1 MKDFDPTRVE
11 IVDIDKVRP
20 NGWNPKLKDTAEY
33 HKVVESI
40 QVNGF
45 KLPIMVRE
53 VEDGYEIC
61 DGEQRWTA
69 AKELGFEKVY
79 IYNLGNIPE
88 EEAQG
93 ITIWMEENVPMSDLL
108 LAPLVVEL
116 NDLGMQMPY
125 DEGEVDNYKSM
136 LNFEFVEDDRPT
148 LTVKCTPEQYENI
161 TGKIKERMNENSMT
175 EEQALVDLVKK
186 GIVRYE

>member
-11 IVDIDKVRP
+11 IVDINKVRP

-33 HKVVESI
+33 HKVVESL

-53 VEDGYEIC
+53 VDDGYEIC

-69 AKELGFEKVY
+69 AKELGFEKIY
-79 IYNLGNIPE
+79 IYNLGNISE

-108 LAPLVVEL
+108 LAPLIVEL
-116 NDLGMQMPY
+116 NELNMQMPY
-125 DEGEVDNYKSM
+125 DEDEVNDYKNM
-136 LNFEFVEDDRPT
+136 LSFDFVEDNRPS
-148 LTVKCTPEQYENI
+148 LTVKCTPGQYENI
-161 TGKIKERMNENSMT
+161 TGTIKKYMGENNMT

-186 GIVRYE
+186 GTVRYE